1 MLKIIPLGGA
11 GEIGLNIMVLECEN
25 NILIIDAGIMFPD
38 DYTPGVDVII
48 PDFHYL
54 RRKKDMIRGI
64 ILTHGHEDHIGAM
77 PFLLKEFNVPVYG
90 TAFTLELLKEKLK
103 EHNLSNKADLRYIKA
118 GDISCIESFRVE
130 YINVSHSIV
139 DGVGLAIETPEGI
152 IVHSGDFKIEHSSLN
167 FRSTDLERF
176 AFYGK
181 KGVLALLSDSTNAEK
196 EGFSLSEKEVKDT
209 LEGIFRK
216 SEGRIIV
223 ASFATNIPRIQ
234 QIVDLA
240 MQFKRKVLFM
250 GKNMVTAVSIAR
262 KLGFIN
268 IPDGIEINE
277 RQLPLYRDNELVVIT
292 TGTQGEPMSA
302 LVRMARSNYR
312 YIKIKPGDTIIL
324 SSKFIPGNEAAIT
337 SIINTLYKLGAD
349 VIYEKVADI
358 HASGHAKREELKL
371 MLSLVRPKYFIPI
384 HGEYRHLVKH
394 SQLAM
399 DMGIP
404 KQNIMLLEDGD
415 VVACEDGICW
425 RDDKIPTGKVL
436 VDGKGMGDIGDIT
449 LKDRKKLSIHGM
461 VIVVLVTDEKTGD
474 IIHGPDV
481 ISKGFILQ
489 EYRDYLLEDA
499 KCVILEVFD
508 DLDKYEPINWGSVEA
523 EIKKRLKGFFY
534 SVMRKN
540 PLIVPIIIHI

>member
-404 KQNIMLLEDGD
+404 KENIMLLEDGD
-415 VVACEDGICW
+415 VVACEDGVCW
-425 RDDKIPTGKVL
+425 KDEKIPTGKVL
-436 VDGKGMGDIGDIT
+436 VDGKGMGEMDDVI
-449 LKDRKKLSIHGM
+449 LRDRKKLSMHGM
-461 VIVVLVTDEKTGD
+461 VIVVLVTDERTGD
-474 IIHGPDV
+474 IVYGPDV
-481 ISKGFILQ
+481 ISRGFILQ
-489 EYRDYLLEDA
+489 EYREYLLEEA

-508 DLDKYEPINWGSVEA
+508 DLNRSIPIDWASVEVD
-523 EIKKRLKGFFY
+523 IIKRLKDFFFN
-534 SVMRKN
+534 VIRKN
-540 PLIVPIIIHI
+540 PLIIPIIIHI